1 MIGGGVMIMKKSKL
15 NLIIDALLLLCIA
28 AIAGIGFLIKYVLVP
43 GFQRWEIYNRNV
55 DLSYWGIDR
64 HEWGSIHF
72 TIALTFLVLLI
83 IHIVLHWPVII
94 NIYCKLIPNSL
105 VRRVI
110 AVIII
115 CLVILLVI
123 FPLFVEPEV
132 QERGPGNIRGWLQRE
147 VPTYNNRQ

>member
-1 MIGGGVMIMKKSKL
+1 MNFYMIDVAVMIMKKSKL
-15 NLIIDALLLLCIA
+15 NLIIDALMLLCIA
-28 AIAGIGFLIKYVLVP
+28 AIAGIGLLIKYVLVP
-43 GFQRWEIYNRNV
+43 GFKRWEIYNQNV
-55 DLSYWGIDR
+55 DLSYWGMDR

-72 TIALTFLVLLI
+72 IIALTFLVLLI

-94 NIYCKLIPNSL
+94 NIYCELIPNSF

-132 QERGPGNIRGWLQRE
+132 QERGPGNFRGWLQR
-147 VPTYNNRQ
+147 

>member
-1 MIGGGVMIMKKSKL
+1 MNFYMIDVAVMIMKKSKL
-15 NLIIDALLLLCIA
+15 NLIIDALMLLCIA
-28 AIAGIGFLIKYVLVP
+28 AIAGIGLLIKYVLVP
-43 GFQRWEIYNRNV
+43 GFQRWEIYNQNV
-55 DLSYWGIDR
+55 NLSYWGMDR

-83 IHIVLHWPVII
+83 IHIVLHWPAII
-94 NIYCKLIPNSL
+94 NIYCELIPNSL

-115 CLVILLVI
+115 CLVILLII

-132 QERGPGNIRGWLQRE
+132 QERGPGNIRGWLQR
-147 VPTYNNRQ
+147 